1 MIKSCQIAPQHNKNK
16 EMRRATKNKRLS
28 PSSIAKQHNKNKEM
42 RRATKNKRLS
52 PSSIANKQISTRRKR
67 TRCENAPKEGK
78 VRACDNQPL
87 LGYFVLEWFKVFYF
101 LNKWKESIALKTE
114 NNTKW
119 TQI

>member
-1 MIKSCQIAPQHNKNK
+1 
-16 EMRRATKNKRLS
+16 
-28 PSSIAKQHNKNKEM
+28 M

-52 PSSIANKQISTRRKR
+52 PSSIANKQISTKCKK

-87 LGYFVLEWFKVFYF
+87 LGYFNLEWFKVFEQMERIHCIK
-101 LNKWKESIALKTE
+101 NREQH
-114 NNTKW
+114 KW